1 MTREE
6 FDQLVR
12 RVEEGLGRRPAALAW
27 RVAWLAFVG
36 YAGLLV
42 WLVLVILIAAG
53 FFTAMFWADLEGKI
67 VCGLAGAVVFFGG
80 GCAALRVLLVRL
92 EPPAGRAVSREEV
105 PALFAA
111 LDELQAQL
119 RSAPFHRVLVMAE
132 CNAAVVQV
140 PRLGALGWPRNY
152 LLLGLPLLDGLSRDE
167 MRAVL
172 AHEFTHLS
180 REHGRF
186 FHWLYRLRRSWEEV
200 FKQLSR
206 PRIQGEVSLRPLVVK
221 YVDWFW
227 PRFNAHAFVL
237 SRANEYEAD
246 AQAGRLAGR
255 DNVASSLLRLKL
267 HAHQLEE
274 HLWPAVWQ
282 QANERP
288 EPPNDVFARLRDGL
302 HAGPTAADRAR
313 WTEEAFRVV
322 TTNNDTHPCFRERLR
337 AVGIAPE
344 NVPPLV
350 ATNPPAFAAETLLGT
365 ALETIRNDV
374 QQRWHKDVEA
384 LWRERHARASALAD
398 RLASLEQ
405 AVPNVADDPDSLWDK
420 AVVLLDLRT
429 DETVEPLL
437 RRILVLRPSHGP
449 ANYHLG
455 RILLEAGRPEGETY
469 LERVMAQEE
478 ESVPQACA
486 LLREHHRRAGRV
498 EKLRE
503 LDARLD
509 RYEKDLAASRTEQR
523 EVTAKD
529 HFIPHELSAAELE
542 ALRRTLAAEP
552 ELAHA
557 ELARKELRH
566 FPKQRLFLL
575 CLHRRPA
582 WHHLPNRERDQ
593 ALVQRVSPSVRLSG
607 RVLVFAPSG
616 SFRAIARKLRNLPG
630 AEVFRRGG

>member
-12 RVEEGLGRRPAALAW
+12 RVEEGLGRRPAALAR

-36 YAGLLV
+36 YAGLLA
-42 WLVLVILIAAG
+42 WLALVILIAAG

-67 VCGLAGAVVFFGG
+67 ICGLAGAVVFFGG
-80 GCAALRVLLVRL
+80 GYAALRALLVRL
-92 EPPAGRAVSREEV
+92 EPPEGRPVTREEV
-105 PALFAA
+105 PALFAV

-140 PRLGALGWPRNY
+140 PRLGVLGWPRNY

-313 WTEEAFRVV
+313 WTDEAFRVV

-350 ATNPPAFAAETLLGT
+350 ATTPPASAAETLLGT

-374 QQRWHKDVEA
+374 QQRWHKDVET

-437 RRILVLRPSHGP
+437 RQILALRPSHGP

-486 LLREHHRRAGRV
+486 LLREHHRGAGRV
-498 EKLRE
+498 EELRE

-529 HFIPHELSAAELE
+529 HFIPHELAAAELE
-542 ALRRTLAAEP
+542 ALRKTLAAEP
-552 ELAHA
+552 ELART

-566 FPKQRLFLL
+566 FPKQKLFLL
-575 CLHRRPA
+575 CVHRRPA
-582 WHHLPNRERDQ
+582 WHHLPNRGRDQ
-593 ALVQRVSPSVRLSG
+593 ALVQRLSPSVRLSG

-616 SFRAIARKLRNLPG
+616 SFRAIARKLRNVPG